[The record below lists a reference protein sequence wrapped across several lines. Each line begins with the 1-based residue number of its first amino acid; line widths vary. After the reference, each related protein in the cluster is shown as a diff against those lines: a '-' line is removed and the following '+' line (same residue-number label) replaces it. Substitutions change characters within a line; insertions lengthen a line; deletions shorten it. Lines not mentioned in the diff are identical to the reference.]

1 MNKVLLKC
9 TIASALGG
17 LLFGYDTVIINGAM
31 LNLVKYFQL
40 SPALQGWTVSSA
52 LIGCILGTIL
62 IGPPGDLYG
71 AKRLLQLLAILFLAS
86 SVGCGLAP
94 DITTFIIFRFIGGL
108 AIGGA
113 SVLCPVYISEISP
126 PKHRGVLASTFQLAI
141 VLGILLSL
149 ITNYLLSNIGD
160 QNWRWMLFSGAI
172 PAVAFFLMLLVI
184 RKSPRWLVKMGR
196 IAEAKKN
203 IEDLSSH
210 EIDTDQTIF
219 EIQESI
225 NTEKAG
231 KRINLFKKPYRKI
244 IFIGIFVGIFS
255 QLTGI
260 GVVFYYSSQIFSIA
274 GFSGANSMIQS
285 VILGVTNLVFT
296 LIAMTVI
303 DKVGRKK
310 LLLFGQMGMVIVLGL
325 FGYGLLTGNISGYW
339 LVALL
344 VAYIAFF
351 AASQG
356 VVVWV
361 LLSEMFPNII
371 RARGASMGSFANWAV
386 SALLNFFFPVVIGFF
401 GTTQIAQQYGMGY
414 AFIFFAVVTFIGFIY
429 LKKYIVETKGKT
441 LEHIEK
447 ESLC

>member
-9 TIASALGG
+9 TVASTLGG

-31 LNLVKYFQL
+31 LDLVRYFQL

-62 IGPPGDLYG
+62 IGRPGDHYG
-71 AKRLLQLLAILFLAS
+71 AKRLLQLLAVMFLAS
-86 SVGCGLAP
+86 SAGCAVAT
-94 DITTFIIFRFIGGL
+94 DISVFIIFRFIGGL

-141 VLGILLSL
+141 VLGILMSL
-149 ITNYLLSNIGD
+149 ISNYLLLDIGE
-160 QNWRWMLFSGAI
+160 QNWRWMMFSGAL

-184 RKSPRWLVKMGR
+184 RKSPRWLVKKGR
-196 IAEAKKN
+196 IAEARKN

-210 EIDTDQTIF
+210 EIDTDQTIR

-225 NTEKAG
+225 HTEMAG
-231 KRINLFKKPYRKI
+231 KRINLFKKPYRRI

-260 GVVFYYSSQIFSIA
+260 GVVFYYSAQIFSIA
-274 GFSGANSMIQS
+274 GFSNGSSMGQS
-285 VILGVTNLVFT
+285 VILGVTNLIFT
-296 LIAMTVI
+296 LIAMTII
-303 DKVGRKK
+303 DRVGRKK
-310 LLLFGQMGMVIVLGL
+310 LLLFGQLGMVVVLGL
-325 FGYGLLTGNISGYW
+325 FGYGLLSGNITGYW

-344 VAYIAFF
+344 VGYIAFF

-361 LLSEMFPNII
+361 ILSEMFPNII
-371 RARGASMGSFANWAV
+371 RARGASMGSFANWIV
-386 SALLNFFFPVVIGFF
+386 SAFLNFFFPVVIGFF
-401 GTTQIAQQYGMGY
+401 GTTQAAQQTGMSY
-414 AFIFFAVVTFIGFIY
+414 AFIFFAVVTFIGYIY
-429 LKKYIVETKGKT
+429 LKRYIIETKGKT

-447 ESLC
+447 EVLC